1 MSRRQLLIG
10 ALVTTFMLVTACS
23 GDGDAAPSDTSDTSP
38 STSVAEIP
46 LTSTRPPVRY
56 GEFRLQ
62 PTACGAAQPP
72 ELSPTEFPAPDD
84 MGIAAGELPLA
95 TVTTSCGD
103 LVIELDPAAAPET
116 VNSFV
121 FLAEQGYFD
130 GTAIHRVVPG
140 FVVQGGDP
148 EASGRGGPGYVIP
161 DEAPEPGFV
170 YQPGMVAMANA
181 GPGTSGSQ
189 FFVMLSEVQFP
200 PEFRFNLFGRL
211 VGGEDTLAAMTTV
224 PLGANPGGEVSTP
237 LETIYIETVTIER

>member
-1 MSRRQLLIG
+1 M
-10 ALVTTFMLVTACS
+10 
-23 GDGDAAPSDTSDTSP
+23 
-38 STSVAEIP
+38 
-46 LTSTRPPVRY
+46 
-56 GEFRLQ
+56 Q